1 MLSLFTGYFAENTQ
15 IRIGYNSS
23 STGDR
28 SGFRDNAICIAQTT
42 EPTNTTHMTV
52 ADYRLV

>member
-42 EPTNTTHMTV
+42 EPTNTMHMTV